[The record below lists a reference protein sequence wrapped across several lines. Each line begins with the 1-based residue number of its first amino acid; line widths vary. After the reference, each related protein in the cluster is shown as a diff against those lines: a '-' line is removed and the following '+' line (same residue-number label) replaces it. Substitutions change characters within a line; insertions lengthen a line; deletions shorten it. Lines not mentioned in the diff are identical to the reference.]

1 MAYATI
7 ADIQNRIP
15 RTLSSEEASL
25 CDALIKDA
33 AVLIDSVKADADAD
47 IKRVVTCRMVVR
59 ALGDGQNAGIPLG
72 ASQGSVSALG
82 YSQSWTIGS
91 GGGAGELYIGKTEK
105 KLLGASNAIGS
116 RSPVEDLV
124 PEVVG

>member
-7 ADIQNRIP
+7 ADIQNRMP

-25 CDALIKDA
+25 CDALIEDA

-59 ALGDGQNAGIPLG
+59 ALGDGQDAGIPLG
-72 ASQGSVSALG
+72 ASQGSMSALG

>member
-25 CDALIKDA
+25 CDALIEDA
-33 AVLIDSVKADADAD
+33 AVLVDSVKADADAN

-59 ALGDGQNAGIPLG
+59 ALGDGQDAGIPLG

-124 PEVVG
+124 PEVVV